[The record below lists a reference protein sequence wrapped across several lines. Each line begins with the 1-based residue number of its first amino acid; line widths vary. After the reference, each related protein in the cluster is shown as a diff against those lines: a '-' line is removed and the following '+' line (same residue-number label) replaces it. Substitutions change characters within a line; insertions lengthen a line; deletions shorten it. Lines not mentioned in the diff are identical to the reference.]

1 MVIGTHH
8 EIIWHKY
15 APVFSQSARQFII
28 PTLLHT
34 KVAVD
39 LYRRVTEPDSELET
53 ARAEV
58 IANVANYVKAHP
70 RARPHEIQQYVEGQ
84 IAVFKTK
91 IK

>member
-1 MVIGTHH
+1 MKMFGRTVGN
-8 EIIWHKY
+8 
-15 APVFSQSARQFII
+15 P
-28 PTLLHT
+28 PTDIRANSL

-39 LYRRVTEPDSELET
+39 LYRRVTEPDTELET

-58 IANVANYVKAHP
+58 IANVANYVKTHP